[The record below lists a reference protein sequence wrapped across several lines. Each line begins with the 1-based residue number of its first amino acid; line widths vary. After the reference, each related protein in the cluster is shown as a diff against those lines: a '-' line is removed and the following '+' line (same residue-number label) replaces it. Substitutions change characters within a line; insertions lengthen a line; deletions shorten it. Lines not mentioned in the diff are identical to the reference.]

1 MHAPAPDAAAGTVR
15 PFDVTHRLV
24 LGIAVPMTLA
34 YLSTPLV
41 GIADTMIIGR
51 LGDAALL
58 GGVVVAAVLFDVLSA
73 TFGFLRTGTGGLAA
87 QAFGAGDHGEQRAV
101 LWRAGVIAVPLGV
114 VLILLEP
121 LILAGFLALM
131 GASPAVSAAAGEYVG
146 IRIWSMPASLLNYA
160 ILGWVVGLGRARLGL
175 ALQLL
180 LNLGNVAVSLVLALG
195 LGMGIAGVAL
205 GTVVAEVATS
215 IAGVAAALAIAGR
228 PHPGWRRVFD
238 RGPLMRLAA
247 VNRDIMIRSIV
258 LMAAFFFFTAQ
269 GARAGDTL
277 LAANAVL
284 MNIFMLGALFLDGFA
299 ASAEQL
305 AGRAIGARWR
315 PAFERAVR
323 LSLVWGFA
331 LGAAASL
338 VLALAGA
345 PLIAAMTV
353 SPDVRAEAM
362 RFLGWCALTPFAAAA
377 AFVYDGV
384 YIGATWTRV
393 MRDMMILSFAV
404 YLAAWAVLEPI
415 LGNHGLWIALLT
427 FLGIRGVT
435 LAARMPRLLAATFA
449 AVPAPAA
456 AIPGSPAPDSATPPR

>member
-15 PFDVTHRLV
+15 PFEVTHRLV
-24 LGIAVPMTLA
+24 LGIALPMTLA
-34 YLSTPLV
+34 YLSTPIV

-58 GGVVVAAVLFDVLSA
+58 GGVAVAAVLFDVLST

-87 QAFGAGDHGEQRAV
+87 QAFGAGDRDEQAAI
-101 LWRAGVIAVPLGV
+101 LWRAGVIALPLGCL
-114 VLILLEP
+114 LILVEP
-121 LILAGFLALM
+121 LLLAGFLRLM
-131 GASPAVSAAAGEYVG
+131 GASPAVSAAARDYVD
-146 IRIWSMPASLLNYA
+146 IRIWAVPASFLNYA
-160 ILGWVVGLGRARLGL
+160 ILGWIVGLGRARLGL
-175 ALQLL
+175 ALQLV
-180 LNLGNVAVSLVLALG
+180 LNLGNVAASLVLALWLG
-195 LGMGIAGVAL
+195 LGVVGVAL
-205 GTVVAEVATS
+205 GTVIAEVLTA
-215 IAGVAAALAIAGR
+215 ILGVGVALAISGR
-228 PHPGWRRVFD
+228 RFPTWRRVLE
-238 RGPLMRLAA
+238 RAPLIRLAA
-247 VNRDIMIRSIV
+247 VNRDIMIRSMV

-315 PAFERAVR
+315 PAFDRAVR
-323 LSLVWGFA
+323 LSLVWGFV

-338 VLALAGA
+338 VLALGGA
-345 PLIAAMTV
+345 PLIAAMTA
-353 SPDVRAEAM
+353 SPEVRAEAM

-393 MRDMMILSFAV
+393 MRDMMILSLAV
-404 YLAAWAVLEPI
+404 YLAVWAVLEPI

-427 FLGIRGVT
+427 FLGVRGIA
-435 LAARMPRLLAATFA
+435 LAVRVPRLLDTSFGTPAEDSSPTRGQAA
-449 AVPAPAA
+449 
-456 AIPGSPAPDSATPPR
+456 GPR